1 MTGTELATYRATV
14 ALVTTAAQGI
24 ISVYRQN
31 RTVSKHQLQLLRIE
45 AEKAVA
51 LQRMRALGDLSR
63 SSLREL
69 IDTSRIIE
77 SLDDFNPALPY
88 CMAQLDQLSRSL
100 QRIIDDF

>member
-1 MTGTELATYRATV
+1 MTGSELATYRATV

-24 ISVYRQN
+24 VSVYRQN
-31 RTVSKHQLQLLRIE
+31 RTISRGQIQLLRLE

-51 LQRMRALGDLSR
+51 LQRARALGDLTR
-63 SSLREL
+63 TNLREL

-77 SLDDFNPALPY
+77 SLDDYNPALPY
-88 CMAQLDQLSRSL
+88 CMNQLEHLSRAL